1 MTSNQINRELAAFQ
15 RDRDF
20 YNEKA
25 SQGFSIE
32 VIEVLLELDEG
43 CRREE
48 LFKQD
53 VNKADYEM
61 NIGNSN

>member
-1 MTSNQINRELAAFQ
+1 MTSDQINRELAAFQ

-20 YNEKA
+20 YNQKV

-32 VIEVLLELDEG
+32 MIELLLELDER

-48 LFKQD
+48 LFKQESPQSIH
-53 VNKADYEM
+53 AD
-61 NIGNSN
+61 NIQRAY